1 MTCRDSAQGGKK
13 SAETIP
19 MVGDNLM
26 GKDIKN
32 LFARDTGGEMELSVV
47 KEQNKLLKKIM
58 QSKKCPEKKRKR
70 NDELKSGMIK

>member
-1 MTCRDSAQGGKK
+1 VTCRDSAQGEGKKKNKKK

-32 LFARDTGGEMELSVV
+32 LFARDTGG
-47 KEQNKLLKKIM
+47 LLG
-58 QSKKCPEKKRKR
+58 ERW
-70 NDELKSGMIK
+70 NFLL